1 MDRDGGDGIS
11 VAEFRES
18 VQRLGLG
25 LSDEQTALVVGSLG
39 ADEAGEAQAFANSE
53 DYKTLS
59 QDDRNAKF
67 AAMLEQHQDYEIS
80 YDSFITRL
88 WRHVELRMSEQ
99 EAEPEL
105 SIIQK
110 QDRERAKQEEEE
122 AAKRAEPT
130 AEQKVSTPPLADVL
144 SRWAA
149 SLSPTALCP
158 RPSVPRRWW
167 PTAWRCCGRRW
178 ARSASSTA
186 WRSPPSRRSSAP
198 STRTAP

>member
-53 DYKTLS
+53 DYKTMS

-67 AAMLEQHQDYEIS
+67 AAMLEQHKDYEIS

-88 WRHVELRMSEQ
+88 WSHVELRMSEQ

-130 AEQKVSTPPLADVL
+130 AEQKAKRAEALVANRMEVL
-144 SRWAA
+144 RQAVGSKRKLYGVEITSVATLFCTIDKDG
-149 SLSPTALCP
+149 SVRRHTITAQ
-158 RPSVPRRWW
+158 PS
-167 PTAWRCCGRRW
+167 GLH
-178 ARSASSTA
+178 SSE
-186 WRSPPSRRSSAP
+186 R
-198 STRTAP
+198 